1 MLKITMT
8 YKMKNSSRNKKEIN
22 NTNNNNNYLKRRNKL
37 KNLVVQYQLL
47 QLQYFLSQKIIQQ
60 QCYKI

>member
-1 MLKITMT
+1 MLKFTMT
-8 YKMKNSSRNKKEIN
+8 YKMKNSNRNKKEIN

-37 KNLVVQYQLL
+37 KNLVAQYQLL

-60 QCYKI
+60 QYYKI